1 MYYLYCAV
9 TKKINVSSS
18 ARHDV
23 HLRHI
28 PPICYINFLP
38 ISRFSICSIYSSSY
52 ILPPLLS
59 SVLSFSRFLLHS
71 SMKRNNL
78 RISSYTWKK
87 RKLNEIKPRNATN
100 TIHRANLF
108 IYSENCSRTKRK
120 RFIFFFFLFLFRL
133 TFPLQR
139 SAVIVTSYLKYT
151 RENYNKSVF
160 LHLLTSKKNYFNM
173 K

>member
-38 ISRFSICSIYSSSY
+38 ISRFPICSIYSSSY
-52 ILPPLLS
+52 ILPLLYLLS
-59 SVLSFSRFLLHS
+59 SVLSFPRFSLHS

-87 RKLNEIKPRNATN
+87 RKKLNEIKPRNATN

-120 RFIFFFFLFLFRL
+120 RFIFFFFSFF
-133 TFPLQR
+133 
-139 SAVIVTSYLKYT
+139 A
-151 RENYNKSVF
+151 
-160 LHLLTSKKNYFNM
+160 
-173 K
+173 

>member
-23 HLRHI
+23 HPRHF
-28 PPICYINFLP
+28 PPICYTNFLP
-38 ISRFSICSIYSSSY
+38 ISRLPICSIYSSSY

-59 SVLSFSRFLLHS
+59 SVLSFSRFSLHS

-108 IYSENCSRTKRK
+108 IYSESRSRTKRK
-120 RFIFFFFLFLFRL
+120 RFIFFFLFCL

-139 SAVIVTSYLKYT
+139 SAVIITSYLKYT
-151 RENYNKSVF
+151 RENYNKFVF
-160 LHLLTSKKNYFNM
+160 VHLLTSKKD
-173 K
+173 